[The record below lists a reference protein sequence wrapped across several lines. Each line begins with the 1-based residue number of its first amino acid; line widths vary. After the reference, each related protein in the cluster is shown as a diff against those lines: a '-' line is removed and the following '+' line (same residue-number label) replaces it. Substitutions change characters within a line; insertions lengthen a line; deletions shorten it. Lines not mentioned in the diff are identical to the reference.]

1 MPLYGPKWPLKNGEN
16 DAFELYD
23 DVKDQISFYLKC
35 LMLTSPGENL
45 SDLNYGVGLRRFLFE
60 QNLPST
66 RSSIEST
73 VSSQISIYLPYLD
86 VQDIQVGATSADIEE
101 DSVTLKITYYIPSD
115 TIQQVFELD
124 LRPDTTIGFY

>member
-1 MPLYGPKWPLKNGEN
+1 MPLYGPKWPLKNGDK

-66 RSSIEST
+66 RDSIESI
-73 VSSQISIYLPYLD
+73 VSSQISTYLPYLD
-86 VQDIQVGATSADIEE
+86 VQDIQVGATTADIEE
-101 DSVTLKITYYIPSD
+101 NSVSLKITYYIPSD

-124 LRPDTTIGFY
+124 LSPDTTIGFY